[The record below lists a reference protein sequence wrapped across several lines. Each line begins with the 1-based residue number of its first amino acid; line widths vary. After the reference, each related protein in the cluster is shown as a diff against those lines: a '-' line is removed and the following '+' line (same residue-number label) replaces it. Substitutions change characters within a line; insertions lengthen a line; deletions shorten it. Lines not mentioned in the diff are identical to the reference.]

1 MEQSIKDK
9 LQEIIQND
17 KGHNYYDDEGNCL
30 FYYESVESIAE
41 EAYQLGVPKWVS
53 ITDALPEYGGEYNVV
68 LDLQDGGSPVSGIME
83 FDGVKNIWNYPG
95 TNVECTDV
103 THWMELP
110 LPPSPIVT
118 QDK

>member
-1 MEQSIKDK
+1 MEIENK
-9 LQEIIQND
+9 LQEIIN
-17 KGHNYYDDEGNCL
+17 KYDVWNAPGEEVLPVTDVL
-30 FYYESVESIAE
+30 SIAE